1 MFVQASI
8 CGAYQERK
16 ENIKKRSVKVTEID
30 FYCSLLVLSDNSSV
44 LVTMIN
50 GDVNWQPAS
59 WVS

>member
-50 GDVNWQPAS
+50 GDVN
-59 WVS
+59 